1 MYHHVYTMYIPI
13 VYPSCCGQGQQSP
26 TLPCAKNVST
36 NRVRQGGFPY
46 ALTAKKG
53 EVQTERFVVTYVHV
67 GIVEGVDCCLVSPWA
82 CTPHCRYYQY
92 LVHCW
97 KIASE
102 DCECRKS
109 KCFKRHIGE

>member
-13 VYPSCCGQGQQSP
+13 VYSSCCGQGQQSP
-26 TLPCAKNVST
+26 PLPCAKNIST

-46 ALTAKKG
+46 AFTAKKG
-53 EVQTERFVVTYVHV
+53 EVQKERFAVTYI
-67 GIVEGVDCCLVSPWA
+67 GIVEGADCCLVSPWT
-82 CTPHCRYYQY
+82 CTPYCRYYQY

-97 KIASE
+97 KTTSE
-102 DCECRKS
+102 DCERRKS